1 VTGVIDLAGISA
13 IDDHTRDA
21 ICDGALGQI
30 FDTELHVRG
39 SGVGPQIIFDEQNE
53 SEILHGGEVQ
63 AFVGHA
69 GGLSAIADVGHDGD
83 VLPLQTCAQ
92 RDTCQ
97 NWDQIAQGRNRR
109 DDVALQ
115 VIAEMR

>member
-1 VTGVIDLAGISA
+1 MTGVIYLAGIGA
-13 IDDHTRDA
+13 IDDHARNA
-21 ICDGALGQI
+21 ICDGAFGEI
-30 FDTELHVRG
+30 FDSELHVRG
-39 SGVGPQIIFDEQNE
+39 SGVGPQIIFDQQHE
-53 SEILHGGEVQ
+53 SEVLHGCEVQ
-63 AFVGHA
+63 ALVGYA
-69 GGLSAIADVGHDGD
+69 GGLSAIADVGHDGY

-109 DDVALQ
+109 DDIALQ